1 MKSWSE
7 NYATSIKI
15 LDEQH
20 KELFNILDNCYD
32 LLLNNKEED
41 KYDKIINILEKLR
54 DYTIYHFNTEEEFL
68 KKNNYSK
75 FLSHKFAHDAFIE
88 QINGYDIYSID
99 KDQKGSVN
107 EILDIVSS
115 WIKNHILDID
125 KNIPNLLQK

>member
-7 NYATSIKI
+7 NYATNIEI
-15 LDEQH
+15 IDEQH
-20 KELFNILDNCYD
+20 KELFNILDNCYE
-32 LLLNNKEED
+32 LLLNNKDED
-41 KYDKIINILEKLR
+41 KYDKIIHILEKLK

-107 EILDIVSS
+107 EILDIVAS

-125 KNIPNLLQK
+125 KNIPTLIRK